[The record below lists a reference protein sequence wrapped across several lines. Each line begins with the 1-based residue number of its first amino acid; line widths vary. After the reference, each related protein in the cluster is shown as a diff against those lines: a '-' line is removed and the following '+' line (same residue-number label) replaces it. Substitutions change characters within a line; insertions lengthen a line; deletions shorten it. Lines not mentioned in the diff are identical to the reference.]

1 MFAAHYRLLAAFA
14 ASLSLTLL
22 GCGMSLRTD
31 SAVSPSS
38 AASAPQGGTKT
49 LTAAAAPDPMDN
61 TDATLWTVLG
71 FARKASER
79 EPGPQTGSTVS
90 PILWQ
95 AAHDTLTFVKFSS
108 EDPLT
113 GLLVSDWYS
122 PQNKPDERFK
132 INVFIL
138 SHALRSDSLAVTVDR
153 QVRTATGQWT
163 ATTIARKVEDDLE
176 TAILLRAGQ
185 LKRAWLKE
193 WKSG

>member
-1 MFAAHYRLLAAFA
+1 MLR
-14 ASLSLTLL
+14 
-22 GCGMSLRTD
+22 CGLCLVLPGRHRSVNQGRKPEAR
-31 SAVSPSS
+31 SARSC
-38 AASAPQGGTKT
+38 G
-49 LTAAAAPDPMDN
+49 
-61 TDATLWTVLG
+61 
-71 FARKASER
+71 
-79 EPGPQTGSTVS
+79 
-90 PILWQ
+90 
-95 AAHDTLTFVKFSS
+95 
-108 EDPLT
+108 
-113 GLLVSDWYS
+113 SDWYS

>member
-1 MFAAHYRLLAAFA
+1 MFAVHYRLSAAFA
-14 ASLSLTLL
+14 ASLSLIQL
-22 GCGMSLRTD
+22 GCGS
-31 SAVSPSS
+31 SPPVGQAAPQSS
-38 AASAPQGGTKT
+38 AAGMLQSGTKT
-49 LTAAAAPDPMDN
+49 HTAAAGEPEMD

-71 FARKASER
+71 LAKKPSEH
-79 EPGPQTGSTVS
+79 EPGPQTGGTVS

-95 AAHDTLTFVKFSS
+95 AAHDTLNFVKFSS

-122 PQNKPDERFK
+122 PKNRPDERYK

-138 SHALRSDSLAVTVDR
+138 SRVLRSDSLAVTVDR
-153 QVRTATGQWT
+153 QVRTATGQWQ
-163 ATTIARKVEDDLE
+163 ATTIARQVEDDLE